1 MGLSDEYLR
10 MDRATPDAGVRGY
23 QGVEDRPRK
32 RTGAAAGRLSDVHW
46 AALPAAIW
54 RVVCRI
60 EVHGFA

>member
-10 MDRATPDAGVRGY
+10 MDGATPDAGVRGY
-23 QGVEDRPRK
+23 QGVEDRPRM